1 MELHSV
7 PEIKP
12 ELISAQALSKEVES
26 ILFLFREADNGVHSE
41 ITTTVLCTLFEN
53 LVRVLFR
60 ELELEEKARQED
72 QALVRFEQARSDVL
86 KLITNADADGYD
98 RVRKVLTTASLFS
111 LREMLQAVARH
122 LGLGWESYLGDIFKT
137 WKDARNPLVHDTSRA
152 YRTED
157 EWKELALNESR
168 IAGAINVLLLKLF
181 GYSGMMRAS
190 AFEENGYRTL

>member
-122 LGLGWESYLGDIFKT
+122 LGL
-137 WKDARNPLVHDTSRA
+137 
-152 YRTED
+152 
-157 EWKELALNESR
+157 
-168 IAGAINVLLLKLF
+168 
-181 GYSGMMRAS
+181 
-190 AFEENGYRTL
+190 